1 MKECVMQNF
10 LQVSVLVAVLGLILP
25 SLATATDMAR
35 SRGSVPSPV
44 EGKLIIVKDTIFTV
58 KDLNGRERQL
68 KIDQRTAQFG
78 EFHQGVHVQAWVL
91 PDGRTESIIA
101 FRTNRDTERELAEQ
115 P

>member
-1 MKECVMQNF
+1 MQNF
-10 LQVSVLVAVLGLILP
+10 LQGSILVAFLGLILP
-25 SLATATDMAR
+25 ALATATDMSR

-44 EGKLIIVKDTIFTV
+44 VGKLIIVEDTIFTV
-58 KDLNGRERQL
+58 KDPNGRERQL
-68 KIDQRTAQFG
+68 KIDHETAQFG
-78 EFHQGVHVQAWVL
+78 VFHQGVHVQAWVL